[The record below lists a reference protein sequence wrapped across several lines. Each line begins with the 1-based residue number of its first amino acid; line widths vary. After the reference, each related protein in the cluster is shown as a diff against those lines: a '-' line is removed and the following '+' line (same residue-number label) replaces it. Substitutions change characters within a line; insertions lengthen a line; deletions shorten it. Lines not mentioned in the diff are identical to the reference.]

1 MEHDYSVGGREE
13 NLLAQLMARLFVRIH
28 NRERER
34 RRGGGWGRGG
44 DGARGLGVEE
54 R

>member
-28 NRERER
+28 NREREAK
-34 RRGGGWGRGG
+34 GRGMG
-44 DGARGLGVEE
+44 TGRGRG
-54 R
+54 